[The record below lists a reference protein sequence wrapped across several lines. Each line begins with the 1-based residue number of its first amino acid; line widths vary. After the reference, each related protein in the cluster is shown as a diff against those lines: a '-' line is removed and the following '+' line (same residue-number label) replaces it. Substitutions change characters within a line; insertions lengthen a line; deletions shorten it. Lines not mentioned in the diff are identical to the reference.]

1 MADIQKKVLIEF
13 TPAQMFDLVD
23 NCEGYPRFL
32 PWCSS
37 VELKTRTEE
46 ITAAT
51 LHINYHGIKTHFTTE
66 NPKRYPN
73 EMQIRLVDGP
83 FTRLDGCWH
92 FTPLG
97 ETACK
102 VEFELHYSFS
112 NRILEKVLGRVFSH
126 IANTLVEAFVK
137 RAGEVYRSAR
147 P

>member
-23 NCEGYPRFL
+23 NCEDYPQFL

-37 VELKTRTEE
+37 VQLKTRTDE

-66 NPKRYPN
+66 NPKRYPS
-73 EMQIRLVDGP
+73 EMQIRLIDGP

-92 FTPLG
+92 FIPLG

-112 NRILEKVLGRVFSH
+112 NRLLEKVLGRVFSH
-126 IANTLVEAFVK
+126 IANTLVEAFVQ
-137 RAGEVYRSAR
+137 RAGQVYKGAR